1 MTKLVKLETISL
13 KDHSEINETCIQDFI
28 FEHPEVLGSDELS
41 PVSREKKQ
49 PNGGRMKLPGLTP
62 GVSFVP
68 KSQLRLILPATNRQ
82 EENSVFLWQ
91 DLHSSP
97 RLHTGYS
104 VRYKKDTRDE
114 KNLFVPCA

>member
-1 MTKLVKLETISL
+1 
-13 KDHSEINETCIQDFI
+13 
-28 FEHPEVLGSDELS
+28 
-41 PVSREKKQ
+41 
-49 PNGGRMKLPGLTP
+49 MKLPGLTP

-104 VRYKKDTRDE
+104 VRYKKKTPAFAGVYKTQFFRIYLASAASSAFASGLASAIFSSTVV
-114 KNLFVPCA
+114 KGLICTLIAAVTVGFK

>member
-1 MTKLVKLETISL
+1 
-13 KDHSEINETCIQDFI
+13 
-28 FEHPEVLGSDELS
+28 
-41 PVSREKKQ
+41 
-49 PNGGRMKLPGLTP
+49 MKLPGLTP

-104 VRYKKDTRDE
+104 VRYKKTRPKGGP
-114 KNLFVPCA
+114 KNKFVYSGLPVSADG